1 MEELIGRLYQV
12 AAEPDFSGVVSVF
25 RGATSLYNRAF
36 GFRVGFDSRHLPQE
50 KLTINILSNVA
61 NGESKVRSVV
71 LSVL

>member
-1 MEELIGRLYQV
+1 MEELIGRLYQA

-50 KLTINILSNVA
+50 ELTINILSNVT
-61 NGESKVRSVV
+61 NGENAMQQVV
-71 LSVL
+71 LSFF